1 MAFTIS
7 GRGIPTG
14 GILDGAITSAK
25 INSSGLAAN
34 SIASDAVSTAKIADD
49 AVTEAKWGGNQ
60 LSHRNLI
67 INGDMKIAQRGTSGT
82 NTDDSQFPSIDR
94 WLTRTYNGTGRVTL
108 AQQSINSNGFK
119 NSVRVTPSTTDTS
132 GTYGYNLGQYIEGYN
147 TDHLN
152 WGTSS
157 AQTITLS
164 FWVKSS
170 ETGTFSV
177 SFRNGA
183 GDRSWVSS
191 YSISTADTFEYKTI
205 TVTGPTDGTWA
216 TDTNASI
223 LVEFCY
229 GGQTSKSTSS
239 LDQWVNGNYTAAT
252 GQTDIMQS
260 TSNYFEITGV
270 QLEMGS
276 VATPFEHRSYGEE
289 LARCER
295 YYQDTGLFRYKIA
308 ARWNTNSGNP
318 LCEYR
323 MSTPMRS
330 APSVSVGTSF
340 ETGDSYIGDPTIS
353 GATFKAFY
361 MVGSGTY
368 STNTIG
374 YFHNGSLKL
383 DSELS

>member
-191 YSISTADTFEYKTI
+191 YSISTSDTFEYKTI
-205 TVTGPTDGTWA
+205 TVTGSTDGTWA

-223 LVEFCY
+223 LLEFCY

-239 LDQWVNGNYTAAT
+239 LDQWVTGNYTAAT

-289 LARCER
+289 LAKCQR
-295 YYQDTGLFRYKIA
+295 YYEIASGGWYGYPAGQSNHRISVPYKATKRAAPTLTKLVSSENCASGVDVLGGHEDETASGRVQATNLFLTGADKYFYAKF
-308 ARWNTNSGNP
+308 
-318 LCEYR
+318 
-323 MSTPMRS
+323 S
-330 APSVSVGTSF
+330 A
-340 ETGDSYIGDPTIS
+340 
-353 GATFKAFY
+353 
-361 MVGSGTY
+361 
-368 STNTIG
+368 
-374 YFHNGSLKL
+374 